1 MTPYLLSILEG
12 AVLVLEVALGSV
24 LVAVLLGLVGAAAKL
39 SASKPAAWLATV
51 YSTLIRGIPDL
62 VLMLLIF
69 YGGQIGLNKTLEA
82 LGSDAFIEIDPFV
95 AGVLTIGFIYGAY
108 MTETFRGAIL
118 AIPVGQMEAGRAFGM
133 SGLQVFVRITLPQ
146 MVRLALPGFT
156 NNWLVLMKAT
166 ALVSLLGLQDMT
178 YLAKQAGA
186 AARGDIANAPLL
198 FLAFA
203 ALLYLVFTSVSLV
216 LLRMLERRYSMGVKR
231 GAL

>member
-12 AVLVLEVALGSV
+12 AWLVLQVALGSV
-24 LVAVLLGLVGAAAKL
+24 GVAVVLGLIGATAKL
-39 SASKPAAWLATV
+39 SAHKPAVWTASA

-69 YGGQIGLNKTLEA
+69 YGGQIGLNKTLEG
-82 LGSDAFIEIDPFV
+82 LGYEDYVEIDPFI

-118 AIPVGQMEAGRAFGM
+118 AIPKGQMEAGAAYGM
-133 SGLQVFVRITLPQ
+133 SGWQIFWHITLPQ

-166 ALVSLLGLQDMT
+166 ALVSLIGLQDMT

-186 AARGDIANAPLL
+186 AARGEIPNAPLL
-198 FLAFA
+198 FFAFA
-203 ALLYLVFTSVSLV
+203 GLIYLVFTTVSLL
-216 LLRMLERRYSMGVKR
+216 LLRQLEKKYALGVRRGTF
-231 GAL
+231 